1 MPSMET
7 LSEAAPSAPPVEFM
21 AFLSDPDSAA
31 VVARYVAERRL
42 THALVRQGGLA
53 DAVAAL
59 KALDRPPH
67 RLMVDVSASADP
79 LADLICLAE
88 ACTADVSVVVVAS
101 RGDTSLFRDLVRLG
115 VDDYLTKPLTL
126 GLLRRVA
133 AHPERK
139 AAPC

>member
-1 MPSMET
+1 MPPKEISP
-7 LSEAAPSAPPVEFM
+7 AVPPVEFM

-42 THALVRQGGLA
+42 THALVRQGGIA

-59 KALDRPPH
+59 RAQNRPPL
-67 RLMVDVSASADP
+67 RLMVDVSASDDP
-79 LADLICLAE
+79 LGDLTRLAE

-101 RGDTSLFRDLVRLG
+101 RTDTSLFRDLLRLG